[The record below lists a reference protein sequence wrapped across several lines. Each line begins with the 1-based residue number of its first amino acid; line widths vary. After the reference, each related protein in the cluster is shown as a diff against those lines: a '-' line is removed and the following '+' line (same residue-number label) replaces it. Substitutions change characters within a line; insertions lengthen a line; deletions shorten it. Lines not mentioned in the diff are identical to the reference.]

1 MSRAQSDLGQLTRLL
16 QDRAFEQHRRDRD
29 EERRLLDELARIDAL
44 RQAAFDE
51 TESLADRR
59 LIGADTLWQGWL
71 SRRRGELNR
80 DLARC
85 RVQQE
90 HSLARARLAL
100 ARAEATK
107 RVHEQEAAILR
118 HKRLH
123 QEEIRLDALWRLAFK
138 DPEV

>member
-1 MSRAQSDLGQLTRLL
+1 MSRAQADLAQLTRLL

-44 RQAAFDE
+44 RQAAFAE

-59 LIGADTLWQGWL
+59 LLGADTLWQGWL
-71 SRRRGELNR
+71 SRRRGELNQ

-85 RVQQE
+85 RVRQE

-100 ARAEATK
+100 ARTEATRRLQQQK
-107 RVHEQEAAILR
+107 AAALR
-118 HKRLH
+118 DKRLH
-123 QEEIRLDALWRLAFK
+123 HEEIRLDALWRLAFK
-138 DPEV
+138 EPEI

>member
-44 RQAAFDE
+44 RQAAFAE

-100 ARAEATK
+100 ARAEAPK

-123 QEEIRLDALWRLAFK
+123 QEEIRLDALWRLALK